1 MGITFHKV
9 FLIYIIM
16 TMPPNFSGLTMPW
29 PRIVSAIFAI
39 AFALGIII
47 VGGWYFTL
55 GIGVIVFLGQLEYFR
70 LVRAKGIEPAAKTTL
85 VVSQL
90 LLLTAT
96 MAPPSPMPCF
106 PWLGR

>member
-1 MGITFHKV
+1 
-9 FLIYIIM
+9 
-16 TMPPNFSGLTMPW
+16 MPW

-70 LVRAKGIEPAAKTTL
+70 LVRAKGIEPAA
-85 VVSQL
+85 
-90 LLLTAT
+90 
-96 MAPPSPMPCF
+96 
-106 PWLGR
+106 